1 MKKTDDGYLTDAQL
15 RKAIDKHL
23 TEDRYRLTKHSDI
36 ELKNDDL
43 DLSDIVDVLKTGKHD
58 RSKTGLDTRRQIWKY
73 AIEGRIEDARKI
85 RVIIAFVEEM
95 LIITVME
102 L

>member
-15 RKAIDKHL
+15 RKVIHKHL
-23 TEDRYRLTKHSDI
+23 AEDRYRLTKHADK

-43 DLSDIVDVLKTGKHD
+43 DLSDVLHVLETGKHNH
-58 RSKTGLDTRRQIWKY
+58 SKTGLDTHSQIWKY
-73 AIEGRIEDARKI
+73 AIEGRIEDARKVG
-85 RVIIAFVEEM
+85 VIVAFVEEM

>member
-1 MKKTDDGYLTDAQL
+1 MGKYDDGYLNDQQL
-15 RKAIDKHL
+15 KKVILDHI
-23 TEDRYRLTKHSDI
+23 ENDRYRLTRHADQ

-43 DLSDIVDVLKTGKHD
+43 DLSDVLVVLKTGKLNHA
-58 RSKTGLDTRRQIWKY
+58 KTGFDTNKQVWKY
-73 AIEGRIEDARKI
+73 AIEGRARESRRV
-85 RVIIAFVEEM
+85 RVIVAFVEEM

>member
-1 MKKTDDGYLTDAQL
+1 MRKPDDGYLTDAQL
-15 RKAIDKHL
+15 LKAIHKHL
-23 TEDRYRLTKHSDI
+23 AEDRYRVTKHADA
-36 ELKNDDL
+36 ELKNDNL
-43 DLSDIVDVLKTGKHD
+43 DLLDVVHVLKTGKHD
-58 RSKTGLDTRRQIWKY
+58 HSKTGLDTHRQIWKY

-85 RVIIAFVEEM
+85 RVIIAFIEEM

>member
-15 RKAIDKHL
+15 KKAIHKHL
-23 TEDRYRLTKHSDI
+23 AEDRYRLTQHADT

-43 DLSDIVDVLKTGKHD
+43 DLSDVVYVLKTGKHD
-58 RSKTGLDTRRQIWKY
+58 HSKTGLDTRSQIWKY
-73 AIEGRIEDARKI
+73 AIEGKVEDTRKI
-85 RVIIAFVEEM
+85 RVIVAFVEEM